1 MTRERPKDEPNSLL
15 CDLQH
20 RPARQRSARLS
31 VRAAERPPSLR
42 SPETSRLCVRGAAAT
57 HPAQRSLTLAF
68 TRGRTCSSQFWWQ
81 PYYLLSQP
89 RSTRRRIQYGSARNK
104 RPQHSTL
111 TAIAST
117 GAAKPLTSASCAR
130 R

>member
-42 SPETSRLCVRGAAAT
+42 SPRLSAVRK
-57 HPAQRSLTLAF
+57 
-68 TRGRTCSSQFWWQ
+68 RGRCHSPRAAVPHPRFHSRTNMLQVNFGGSRTIYYRNPGLRDVASSTARHATSG
-81 PYYLLSQP
+81 P
-89 RSTRRRIQYGSARNK
+89 STRR
-104 RPQHSTL
+104 
-111 TAIAST
+111 
-117 GAAKPLTSASCAR
+117 
-130 R
+130 